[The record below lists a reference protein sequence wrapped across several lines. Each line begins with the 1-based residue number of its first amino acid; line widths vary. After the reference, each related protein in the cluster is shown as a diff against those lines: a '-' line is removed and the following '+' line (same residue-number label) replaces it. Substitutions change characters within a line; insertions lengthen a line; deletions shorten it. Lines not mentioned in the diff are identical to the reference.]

1 MTGGAAQDAA
11 ERLRAQ
17 AIEKTREMTRV
28 PLMGASGTRLL
39 DLSRENPDKVNLS
52 EVDGLISHDPA
63 LASRVLQV
71 ANSTYYSMRQEV
83 TTVRQGIMTIGL
95 HDLMSLVVVTSLM
108 DRFKT
113 ASPLKNLDPVQFWMH
128 SVAVGG
134 AAKVGAGYCACSFLA
149 PGEVSVA
156 ALLHDIGKGLFI
168 RFFAEEYDT
177 VIASAA
183 ENGRPLEEVEAET
196 FGISHDE
203 LGGMLAARW
212 KLPEFI
218 GQIATHHHRPQ
229 DAERTYYDA
238 VALVSWA
245 NSFVKREGIGNSGN
259 AYYPPAEESAAFA
272 PSENGSAKRPVGEAL
287 EPRRGEIV
295 KAIAGSLGSMAD
307 TINPTGETQE
317 EIEDKDKAREEAARA
332 RAEREDAV
340 ARPSQE
346 KRGLFSRLVDFFRI

>member
-1 MTGGAAQDAA
+1 MNGGAAQDAA
-11 ERLRAQ
+11 QRLRAQ

-39 DLSRENPDKVNLS
+39 DLSRENPDNVNLS
-52 EVDGLISHDPA
+52 EVDRLISHDPA
-63 LASRVLQV
+63 LASKVLRV

-108 DRFKT
+108 DRFKG
-113 ASPLKNLDPVQFWMH
+113 ASPVKSLDPVQFWMH
-128 SVAVGG
+128 SVAVGS
-134 AAKVGAGYCACSFLA
+134 AAKVGASYCAASYLA
-149 PGEVSVA
+149 PGEVGVA

-168 RFFAEEYDT
+168 RFFAEEYDD
-177 VIASAA
+177 VVLAAA
-183 ENGRPLEEVEAET
+183 EDGRPLEEVEAET

-203 LGGMLAARW
+203 LGGMLAAEW

-218 GQIATHHHRPQ
+218 GQVAAHHHRPRE
-229 DAERTYYDA
+229 AERTYHDV

-259 AYYPPAEESAAFA
+259 AYYPPAEEISALS
-272 PSENGSAKRPVGEAL
+272 PSGDGSAKPSVGKAL

-295 KAIAGSLGSMAD
+295 KAIAGSLGTMAD

-317 EIEDKDKAREEAARA
+317 EIEEKAREDVARVRTEREGAAARA
-332 RAEREDAV
+332 
-340 ARPSQE
+340 SQ
-346 KRGLFSRLVDFFRI
+346 KRRGLLGRLLDFFRI